1 MKTLILCGAF
11 MVALAALAPAPASA
25 VELERVSFPSANK
38 DATAIEG
45 YVMRP
50 PGDGPFPAIV
60 ALHGCGGLW
69 GRSAGELSKRH
80 ADWGERLVQAGYLVL
95 FPDSFNPRG
104 VTSVCNATNRV
115 VAPSG
120 RAFDAL
126 GAAQWLA
133 TQSFVDKDRIG
144 ALGWSNGGSTVLH
157 LVARKNAKPAFAA
170 AVAFY
175 PGCRVL
181 LERRQWEP
189 RIPLLI
195 QIGEADDWT
204 PAAPCKELAGKSK
217 DARIELYPD
226 AYHDFDAPDTPVRE
240 RHGVA
245 FSASGTG
252 IVHVGTNEPARRAA
266 IDSTMKFFAEQ
277 LRAEK
282 RSQ

>member
-1 MKTLILCGAF
+1 MNARTLCGAL
-11 MVALAALAPAPASA
+11 MLGLATLAPATAA
-25 VELERVSFPSANK
+25 ELERVSFPSANK
-38 DATAIEG
+38 EATPLEG
-45 YVMRP
+45 YVLRP
-50 PGDGPFPAIV
+50 AGEGPFPAIV

-69 GRSAGELSKRH
+69 GRTSGELNKRH

-104 VTSVCNATNRV
+104 VTGVCNTANRV

-120 RAFDAL
+120 RAYDAI

-133 TQSFVDKDRIG
+133 AQPFVDKARIG
-144 ALGWSNGGSTVLH
+144 ALGWSMGGSTALH
-157 LVARKNAKPAFAA
+157 LVARKNASTVFAA

-204 PAAPCKELAGKSK
+204 PAAPCKELAGRHK
-217 DARIELYPD
+217 DIRIDVYPE
-226 AYHDFDAPDTPVRE
+226 AHHDFDAPDTPLRE
-240 RHGVA
+240 RRGVA

-252 IVHVGTNEPARRAA
+252 VVHVGTNEPARRAA
-266 IDSTMKFFAEQ
+266 IDATMKFFADQ
-277 LRAEK
+277 LRADK
-282 RSQ
+282 RPAQ